1 MSQTLRQNNLF
12 AGQDWTVIYQAMSQI
27 NFASYDYDTIREALI
42 NYIRTN
48 YPEDFND
55 WIESSEF
62 VAIIEMLAY
71 LGGSLA
77 FRIDLNTRENF
88 IDTATRRESLL
99 RLARFLSYNPRR
111 CLAAQGLLK
120 ITQVRTDQTIYD
132 SNGMNLANM
141 SINWNDANNPD
152 WYEQFILVLNAS
164 FQNSNPFGQPVKS
177 GMVGT
182 VMAERYDF
190 NNTSTNNL
198 SYGFNATVN
207 GSRMN
212 FEYVNMDF
220 EPSTSGS
227 INLGSSGY
235 FKEKTPNVFNSWS
248 IVYRADGNSN
258 ASANT
263 GFFVMFKQGALA
275 YTDYALNTPIPNR
288 VIDVAATNVNQ
299 NDVWV
304 QTVDDTGLTILDWN
318 KVPAIFNSN
327 LVYNDVNRLT
337 RDIYQ
342 VVTRDQ
348 AGVDA
353 ISLRFGDGSFGNIPT
368 GRLRVYY
375 RTSNNLTY
383 TVQPQD
389 MASNT
394 FVLGYESELNTF
406 HSISMQLSL
415 TYPVANSLSRE
426 STESIRSRAPA
437 VYYAQNRMVNGE
449 DYNVFPLQNS
459 QALKLKAVN
468 RVYSGQSRYLDIN
481 DPTGSYSNVKVF
493 SDDGILYEE
502 YAPIYQEVPIT
513 NNLNNNQIVESILQP
528 LLSGSTDV
536 DTVNVG
542 LRDFYLSKYP
552 TLPGAGVTW
561 QAQGGSVPNAA
572 QGQFYRSVVGN
583 ILLPDLNL
591 GLTTGSMVKFAQGGW
606 ITVVNQGSSELGLYS
621 TIISKPV
628 ANGDVVES
636 IIPPLRVTLTVEEKQ
651 AVEAAIGGKRAFGLT
666 YDQPTLTWRIINTQD
681 LAVNADFNLSNQ
693 GNTTKT
699 NLDASWLVQFVYLAN
714 MGWQVTMRAQNYV
727 FESVKDVRFYFV
739 NSLKVIDSTTLTSQ
753 RDNVRVLK
761 YNTNN
766 TGTAS
771 LNKDTYWSVL
781 SQQVYP
787 DGYIEP
793 RQIRV
798 QFWDSNNDNLIDDPE
813 SFQNL
818 VLTPTSSNLGA
829 DLVFWQLINQDGF
842 ERWTSTTITK
852 VVSRQVDLAQLVQQ
866 SQVVNNSVV
875 YVRNPG
881 IFLQWSTATMTWLD
895 VTDVYKAR
903 VGRNDINYC
912 WQHYASADR
921 RIDPAIMNIIDAYV
935 LTNSYNTAMRNWIS
949 KGRPTDPEPQP
960 PTPEELRSEFDEFNA
975 YKMMTDQL
983 VWHPIRYK
991 LLFGSQA
998 QPELQAKF
1006 KVVKIPNSNITD
1018 SELKSRVIQAV
1029 DSYFNISNWD
1039 FGQSFF
1045 FTELAAFIHTQMATM
1060 LSSVVIVPA
1069 SANGRFGDLFEIKSD
1084 PDQLF
1089 LSAARVTDVL
1099 IVPNLNPAELR
1110 LA

>member
-27 NFASYDYDTIREALI
+27 NFAAYDYDTMREALI

-88 IDTATRRESLL
+88 IDTATRRESLM

-111 CLAAQGLLK
+111 CLAGQGLLK
-120 ITQVRTDQTIYD
+120 VTQVRTDQTIYD
-132 SNGMNLANM
+132 SSGMNLSNM
-141 SINWNDANNPD
+141 TINWNDANNPD

-164 FQNSNPFGQPVKS
+164 LQNSNPFGQPVKS
-177 GMVGT
+177 GTVGT
-182 VMAERYDF
+182 VRAERYDF
-190 NNTSTNNL
+190 NNTNTNNL

-220 EPSTSGS
+220 EPSSSGS

-248 IVYRADGNSN
+248 VVYRNDGNGN

-275 YTDYALNTPIPNR
+275 YTDYALNSPIPNR

-304 QTVDDTGLTILDWN
+304 QTVDDTGLTILDWT

-342 VVTRDQ
+342 VITRDQ

-394 FVLGYESELNTF
+394 FVLGYQSELNTF
-406 HSISMQLSL
+406 HSITMQLTL

-502 YAPIYQEVPIT
+502 YAPIYQEIPLT
-513 NNLNNNQIVESILQP
+513 NNLNNNQIIESILQP

-542 LRDFYLSKYP
+542 LRDFYLEKYP
-552 TLPGAGVTW
+552 TLPGAGITW

-572 QGQFYRSVVGN
+572 QGQFYRAVVGN
-583 ILLPDLNL
+583 ILLPDLKV
-591 GLTTGSMVKFAQGGW
+591 GLTTGSMVNFAQGGW

-621 TIISKPV
+621 TIISKSVPNADV
-628 ANGDVVES
+628 AQS
-636 IIPPLRVTLTVEEKQ
+636 IIPPLRVTLTLDEKQ
-651 AVEAAIGGKRAFGLT
+651 DVEAALGGKRAFGLR
-666 YDQPTLTWRIINTQD
+666 YDQSTLTWRVINTQD
-681 LAVNADFNLSNQ
+681 LAVNADFNLINQ

-714 MGWQVTMRAQNYV
+714 MGWQVTMRALNYV

-761 YNTNN
+761 YNTNY
-766 TGTAS
+766 TGTSS
-771 LNKDTYWSVL
+771 LAKDTYWSVL

-798 QFWDSNNDNLIDDPE
+798 QFWDSNNDNLLDDPE
-813 SFQNL
+813 SFKNL
-818 VLTPTSSNLGA
+818 VLSPTSTNLGA

-842 ERWTSTTITK
+842 DRWTPTTVK
-852 VVSRQVDLAQLVQQ
+852 AVVNKQVDLAQLVQQ
-866 SQVVNNSVV
+866 SLVVNNSVV

-881 IFLQWSTATMTWLD
+881 IFLKWNSASMTWLD

-903 VGRNDINYC
+903 VGRNKINYC
-912 WQHYASADR
+912 GTRHLNGF
-921 RIDPAIMNIIDAYV
+921 RI
-935 LTNSYNTAMRNWIS
+935 
-949 KGRPTDPEPQP
+949 
-960 PTPEELRSEFDEFNA
+960 
-975 YKMMTDQL
+975 
-983 VWHPIRYK
+983 
-991 LLFGSQA
+991 
-998 QPELQAKF
+998 
-1006 KVVKIPNSNITD
+1006 
-1018 SELKSRVIQAV
+1018 
-1029 DSYFNISNWD
+1029 
-1039 FGQSFF
+1039 
-1045 FTELAAFIHTQMATM
+1045 
-1060 LSSVVIVPA
+1060 
-1069 SANGRFGDLFEIKSD
+1069 
-1084 PDQLF
+1084 
-1089 LSAARVTDVL
+1089 
-1099 IVPNLNPAELR
+1099 
-1110 LA
+1110 

>member
-88 IDTATRRESLL
+88 IDTATRRESLM

-120 ITQVRTDQTIYD
+120 VTQVRTDQTIYD
-132 SNGMNLANM
+132 SNGMNLSNM
-141 SINWNDANNPD
+141 TINWNDANNPD

-177 GMVGT
+177 GTVGAGI
-182 VMAERYDF
+182 AERYDF
-190 NNTSTNNL
+190 NNTNTNNL

-212 FEYVNMDF
+212 FEFVNMDF
-220 EPSTSGS
+220 EPSSSGS

-235 FKEKTPNVFNSWS
+235 YKEKPPNVFNSWS
-248 IVYRADGNSN
+248 VVYRNDGNGN

-275 YTDYALNTPIPNR
+275 YTDYALNSPIPNR

-304 QTVDDTGLTILDWN
+304 QTVDDTGLTILDWT

-348 AGVDA
+348 AGVDS

-389 MASNT
+389 MASNL
-394 FVLGYESELNTF
+394 FVLGYQSELNTF
-406 HSISMQLSL
+406 HSISMQLTL

-437 VYYAQNRMVNGE
+437 VYYTQNRMVNGE

-481 DPTGSYSNVKVF
+481 DPTSSYSNVKVF

-502 YAPIYQEVPIT
+502 YAPIYQELPLT
-513 NNLNNNQIVESILQP
+513 NNLNNGQIIESILQP

-552 TLPGAGVTW
+552 QFPSAGVSW
-561 QAQGGSVPNAA
+561 KAQGGTVPNAA
-572 QGQFYRSVVGN
+572 QGQFYRAVVGN

-591 GLTTGSMVKFAQGGW
+591 GLTTGSMVKFTQAGW

-621 TIISKPV
+621 TIISNSV
-628 ANGDVVES
+628 ADGDVAQG
-636 IIPPLRVTLTVEEKQ
+636 IIPPLRVTLTFEEKQ
-651 AVEAAIGGKRAFGLT
+651 VIEAALGGKRAFGLR
-666 YDQPTLTWRIINTQD
+666 YDQTTLTWRVINTQD
-681 LAVNADFNLSNQ
+681 LAVNADFNLVNQ
-693 GNTTKT
+693 GNTTKL

-714 MGWQVTMRAQNYV
+714 MGWQITMRALNYV

-739 NSLKVIDSTTLTSQ
+739 NPLKVVDSTTLTSQ
-753 RDNVRVLK
+753 RDNVRILK
-761 YNTNN
+761 YNTNY
-766 TGTAS
+766 TGKSS
-771 LNKDTYWSVL
+771 LGKDVNWAVL

-798 QFWDSNNDNLIDDPE
+798 QFWDSNNDNLLDDPE
-813 SFQNL
+813 SFKNL
-818 VLTPTSSNLGA
+818 VLLSTSTELGA

-842 ERWTSTTITK
+842 ARWTPTTVK
-852 VVSRQVDLAQLVQQ
+852 EVVNKQVDLAQLVQQ
-866 SQVVNNSVV
+866 SRVVNNDVV

-881 IFLQWSTATMTWLD
+881 IFLQWSTVSMTWLD
-895 VTDVYKAR
+895 VTNVYKAR
-903 VGRNDINYC
+903 VGRNNINYC

-960 PTPEELRSEFDEFNA
+960 PTPEDLRSEFNEFNA

-1006 KVVKIPNSNITD
+1006 KVVKIPNSNVTD

-1029 DSYFNISNWD
+1029 DNYFNLANWD

-1045 FTELAAFIHTQMATM
+1045 FTELAAYIHAQMATI